1 MKSKYNITEAEWEV
15 LKMLWRQ
22 GAWEQDKGIK
32 QSQLLEHCEKEGK
45 QWKRQTLNTFLA
57 RLEEKALVKREKGLV
72 WAVYGEEEFSYLLMK
87 EGIEQL
93 YQGKF
98 SRFLAVFSQRNAI
111 DHEDEKELL
120 EIIRK
125 NSSEGDN
132 L

>member
-1 MKSKYNITEAEWEV
+1 MKSKYSVTEAEWEV
-15 LKMLWRQ
+15 LKALWKLDEKVTQ
-22 GAWEQDKGIK
+22 AL
-32 QSQLLEHCEKEGK
+32 LLEHCEKEGK

-72 WAVYGEEEFSYLLMK
+72 WPVYGEEEFSYLLMK

-98 SRFLAVFSQRNAI
+98 SRFVAAFSQRNAI
-111 DHEDEKELL
+111 DLEDEKELL

-125 NSSEGDN
+125 SSTEGDS

>member
-1 MKSKYNITEAEWEV
+1 MKSKYSVTEAEWKV
-15 LKMLWRQ
+15 LKALWKLDEKVTQTR
-22 GAWEQDKGIK
+22 
-32 QSQLLEHCEKEGK
+32 LLEHCEKEGN

-72 WAVYGEEEFSYLLMK
+72 WAVYGEEEFSFLLMK

-98 SRFLAVFSQRNAI
+98 SRFVAAFSQRNAI
-111 DHEDEKELL
+111 DQEDEKELL

-125 NSSEGDN
+125 SSSEGDT

>member
-1 MKSKYNITEAEWEV
+1 MKSKYSVTEAEWEV
-15 LKMLWRQ
+15 LKALWKLDEKVTQ
-22 GAWEQDKGIK
+22 AW
-32 QSQLLEHCEKEGK
+32 LLEHCEKEGK

-57 RLEEKALVKREKGLV
+57 RLEQKALVKREKGLV

-98 SRFLAVFSQRNAI
+98 SRFVAAFSQRNAI
-111 DHEDEKELL
+111 DQEDEKELL
-120 EIIRK
+120 EIMRK
-125 NSSEGDN
+125 RSSEGDS

>member
-1 MKSKYNITEAEWEV
+1 MKSKYSVTEAEWEV
-15 LKMLWRQ
+15 LKALWKLDEKVTQAR
-22 GAWEQDKGIK
+22 
-32 QSQLLEHCEKEGK
+32 LLEHCEQEGK

-57 RLEEKALVKREKGLV
+57 RLEQKALVKREKGLV

-98 SRFLAVFSQRNAI
+98 SRFVAAFSQRNAI
-111 DHEDEKELL
+111 DQEDEKELL
-120 EIIRK
+120 EIMRK
-125 NSSEGDN
+125 SSSEGDS

>member
-1 MKSKYNITEAEWEV
+1 MKSKYSVTEAEWEV
-15 LKMLWRQ
+15 LKALWKLDEKVTQ
-22 GAWEQDKGIK
+22 AL
-32 QSQLLEHCEKEGK
+32 LLEHCEKEGK

-72 WAVYGEEEFSYLLMK
+72 WAIYGEEEFSYLLMK

-98 SRFLAVFSQRNAI
+98 SRFVAAFSQRNAI
-111 DHEDEKELL
+111 DLEDEKELL

-125 NSSEGDN
+125 SSTEGDS

>member
-1 MKSKYNITEAEWEV
+1 MKSKYNVTEAEWEV
-15 LKMLWRQ
+15 LKMLWKQETGIRQ
-22 GAWEQDKGIK
+22 P
-32 QSQLLEHCEKEGK
+32 QLLELFEKEGK

-93 YQGKF
+93 YQGKISQF
-98 SRFLAVFSQRNAI
+98 VAAFSQRNAL
-111 DHEDEKELL
+111 DQEDEKELL
-120 EIIRK
+120 EIIWK
-125 NSSEGDN
+125 SAIKGDS

>member
-1 MKSKYNITEAEWEV
+1 MKSKYSVSEAEWEV
-15 LKMLWRQ
+15 LKALWKLDEKVTQ
-22 GAWEQDKGIK
+22 T
-32 QSQLLEHCEKEGK
+32 QLLEQCQKEGK
-45 QWKRQTLNTFLA
+45 QWKRQTLNTFLF

-87 EGIEQL
+87 EGIERL

-98 SRFLAVFSQRNAI
+98 SRFVAAFSQRNAI
-111 DHEDEKELL
+111 DQEDEQELL

-125 NSSEGDN
+125 SSTEGDS